1 VGSGEAGDGG
11 SGPSN
16 AGGAAA
22 CESISQ
28 QVLAEEPP
36 DPDAS
41 LAGLT
46 FNGNIPSFVDAVLQR
61 RYPFGLELVQGGR
74 RETSFGDCSV
84 IFADGAESA
93 ADIYSSI
100 EVIVHECGHLQDS
113 FLSSSSGDA
122 YAVQSDL
129 TFQCSRGDTTTRGG
143 DTFARSRIAGDDY
156 QSLRPPCASS
166 SRPGCDPYAD
176 VYLNGDPDDAVFE
189 SGDQGFNLLM
199 EEAVQYV
206 HSIATAWAFLD
217 QQSPNIAV
225 SARDGILTFLW
236 YIERYLHMA
245 RTEFPDAYERITGDD
260 CWRDLTLSVWTRGQR
275 YLALTRN
282 ERRLGIEDDDLA
294 QLVAEPELLD
304 EINRLRELDD
314 CP

>member
-1 VGSGEAGDGG
+1 MRRICSSLLIGVAMGCLVPIVGCSDEDGDGAGGASASVRDGSGAGGQSGRGAVSGNGAGGSEAGDDGA
-11 SGPSN
+11 PSN
-16 AGGAAA
+16 EGGAAA

-28 QVLAEEPP
+28 QVLAEVLP

-41 LAGLT
+41 LAGVT
-46 FNGNIPSFVDAVLQR
+46 FDGNIDSFVDAVLQR

-129 TFQCSRGDTTTRGG
+129 TFQCTRGDTTSRGG

-156 QSLRPPCASS
+156 QSLRPFCASS
-166 SRPGCDPYAD
+166 IRPGCDRYAE

-189 SGDQGFNLLM
+189 SGDQGFNLLL

-217 QQSPNIAV
+217 RQSPNIAV

-245 RTEFPDAYERITGDD
+245 RTE
-260 CWRDLTLSVWTRGQR
+260 
-275 YLALTRN
+275 
-282 ERRLGIEDDDLA
+282 
-294 QLVAEPELLD
+294 
-304 EINRLRELDD
+304 
-314 CP
+314 